1 MGEELAED
9 EKLQDVVANNP
20 KSSSEL
26 YFGEEFDKKVD
37 DKFDVDRKLWEQ
49 LRNNKELN
57 AYIER
62 RMFKYVVDK
71 VLALREE

>member
-1 MGEELAED
+1 VGEELAED